1 LDELAGLG
9 LVVLPPLEESTKIE
23 RLVLVGAP
31 LHADKVILERI
42 LTSEGGDLERC
53 DEVIDSRSGTKS
65 LLFEF
70 ADVKDQRNITT
81 KYLAFDRDFPLAVVR
96 IDEAIRAGF
105 INTLDEEFTSWTTR
119 ASPSRIVWL
128 CNFMSILP
136 GLEADLIREVREAC
150 TNFGK
155 IVSSQLVT
163 INRENVGVPIFGTEK
178 EVPVVIVEFETIK
191 EAIKLRRYLRGASVF
206 FMDETL
212 YHEKGFSSFKPFEE
226 IIPAYSSLIED
237 ENPIQTPSIRHG
249 KIVSLEQS
257 IIEANRARKK
267 LKLAP
272 EEQEIID

>member
-1 LDELAGLG
+1 
-9 LVVLPPLEESTKIE
+9 
-23 RLVLVGAP
+23 
-31 LHADKVILERI
+31 
-42 LTSEGGDLERC
+42 
-53 DEVIDSRSGTKS
+53 
-65 LLFEF
+65 
-70 ADVKDQRNITT
+70 
-81 KYLAFDRDFPLAVVR
+81 
-96 IDEAIRAGF
+96 
-105 INTLDEEFTSWTTR
+105 
-119 ASPSRIVWL
+119 
-128 CNFMSILP
+128 MSILP

-212 YHEKGFSSFKPFEE
+212 YHEKEFSSFKPFEE
-226 IIPAYSSLIED
+226 IIPAHSSLIED